1 MKRGVTVS
9 FLSSTIK
16 TFLPDMFMTQ
26 SSTLAPLGLSEINL
40 DYVAIVT
47 QILLALRVLRTP
59 GSGGYLPWPENK
71 VMILQLM

>member
-1 MKRGVTVS
+1 MKMKRGVTVS
-9 FLSSTIK
+9 FSPSTIK

-26 SSTLAPLGLSEINL
+26 I
-40 DYVAIVT
+40 T
-47 QILLALRVLRTP
+47 QILLASRVLGTP